1 MLAIKRLAGR
11 RIGRDFPALLH
22 ASLESRQNI
31 TGSAWTHSSANRE
44 SPQRRFKFFRLGH
57 GGVTTDR

>member
-11 RIGRDFPALLH
+11 RIGRDFPALLR

-31 TGSAWTHSSANRE
+31 TGSAWKRTQAPIGEARNDASNFS
-44 SPQRRFKFFRLGH
+44 
-57 GGVTTDR
+57 V